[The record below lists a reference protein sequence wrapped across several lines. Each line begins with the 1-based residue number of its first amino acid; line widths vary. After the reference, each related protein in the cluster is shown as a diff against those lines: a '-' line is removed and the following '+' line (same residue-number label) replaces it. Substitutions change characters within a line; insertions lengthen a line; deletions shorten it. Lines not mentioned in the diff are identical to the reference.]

1 MVGSDMLVMVVLSI
15 CMNEVIVRL
24 VVYRVMLVGLKLVVV
39 FGVFGILGVVGVCV
53 DMMVLVCF
61 GLLWQVVLDD
71 LVDYVVGVV
80 QLFCV
85 DVGVEY
91 LVFGGFG
98 WQYGVF
104 LVVQVYFS
112 FD

>member
-1 MVGSDMLVMVVLSI
+1 MIVVLIVNEVIIYVVCCELVLRLLVMVGSDMLVMVVLSI

-61 GLLWQVVLDD
+61 GLLW
-71 LVDYVVGVV
+71 
-80 QLFCV
+80 
-85 DVGVEY
+85 
-91 LVFGGFG
+91 
-98 WQYGVF
+98 
-104 LVVQVYFS
+104 
-112 FD
+112 